1 MYLLIFNA
9 SWIVTCKISSPLTF
23 KLLAHK
29 PIFRCAV
36 LMFQEE
42 FAKRLVAQVKDEN
55 YCRLS
60 VNCQLLAKTKLV
72 MKVHSIHW
80 VKHIVWSYRLV
91 KTTFSHLRKSNLR
104 LLKWNL
110 ITHHLLSILLY
121 VIDDLDV

>member
-1 MYLLIFNA
+1 
-9 SWIVTCKISSPLTF
+9 
-23 KLLAHK
+23 LLAHK

-72 MKVHSIHW
+72 MKVG
-80 VKHIVWSYRLV
+80 
-91 KTTFSHLRKSNLR
+91 
-104 LLKWNL
+104 
-110 ITHHLLSILLY
+110 
-121 VIDDLDV
+121 